1 MPTSRND
8 KFLRKYYD
16 IKDYHIDY
24 LIFNPDEQF
33 ENQNYLGSNF
43 GDLAKEIV
51 FNRTK
56 QGGQVYEVKDIKI
69 EVKKLNELNEY
80 MLEYR
85 DQYNIDDI
93 ALLPKEPIRIGEVT
107 VTNETNDKIQFLFF
121 LNDFNIDLQS
131 ITEGDLSGQKF
142 QKFQFALFL
151 PKSII

>member
-33 ENQNYLGSNF
+33 ENKNYLGSNF

-69 EVKKLNELNEY
+69 EVKKLNELNDY

-107 VTNETNDKIQFLFF
+107 VTNETNDKI
-121 LNDFNIDLQS
+121 
-131 ITEGDLSGQKF
+131 
-142 QKFQFALFL
+142 
-151 PKSII
+151 

>member
-121 LNDFNIDLQS
+121 LNDFNIDL
-131 ITEGDLSGQKF
+131 
-142 QKFQFALFL
+142 
-151 PKSII
+151 